1 MPADPGAEPVA
12 PHDPSSDTSLAAL
25 GLTGEPAILRD
36 GPDALVVRDAAA
48 GRVLHLPKHAAAV
61 AAHARRVQIMPY
73 LRGHLSPAIPLPE
86 PRSATGV
93 SPGTV
98 DAAWLPGRPLTPGA
112 IDERSEARLARSLG
126 RFLAELHAYPAER
139 AQALGAP
146 GPRDRREF
154 LEGLRDR
161 SLRALRPQLGAPRT
175 ARLRR
180 WWRTFLADDAAPYDP
195 TPTHGQIAPEHLLL
209 DEEGH
214 DLRAVLG
221 WCGLTVADPALDL
234 AAVAPHYGTDFAWLV
249 MEAYRAEGGAVDA
262 GFLRR
267 VRRQAGVLPFLAWDR
282 SRAPGDPAPAAATA
296 ALAEQLRD
304 DSAPAG

>member
-1 MPADPGAEPVA
+1 MPADPGAPAASPDASGA
-12 PHDPSSDTSLAAL
+12 PSLAAL
-25 GLTGEPAILRD
+25 GLTGEPVILRD

-48 GRVLHLPKHAAAV
+48 GRALHLPRHAASA

-73 LRGHLSPAIPLPE
+73 LRGHLSPAIPLPA
-86 PRSATGV
+86 PRSAAGV
-93 SPGTV
+93 APGTV
-98 DAAWLPGRPLTPGA
+98 EAAWLPGRPLTPGA
-112 IDERSEARLARSLG
+112 IDERNEARLARSLG

-161 SLRALRPQLGAPRT
+161 SLRALRAELGASRT

-180 WWRTFLADDAAPYDP
+180 WWRAFLAGDAEPFDP
-195 TPTHGQIAPEHLLL
+195 APTHGRIAPEHLLL
-209 DEEGH
+209 DEEGR

-221 WCGLTVADPALDL
+221 WSGLTVADPALDL
-234 AAVAPHYGTDFAWLV
+234 AAVAPHYGTGFAWLV

-262 GFLRR
+262 GVLRR

-296 ALAEQLRD
+296 ALADQLRD
-304 DSAPAG
+304 LPASAG

>member
-1 MPADPGAEPVA
+1 MPADPGAEPIA
-12 PHDPSSDTSLAAL
+12 PPDASYDTSLAAL
-25 GLTGEPAILRD
+25 GLAGEPVLLRD
-36 GPDALVVRDAAA
+36 GPDALVVRDADA
-48 GRVLHLPKHAAAV
+48 GRVLHLPKHAAAA

-73 LRGHLSPAIPLPE
+73 LRGHLSPAIPLPQ
-86 PRSATGV
+86 PRPAAGV

-126 RFLAELHAYPAER
+126 RFLAELHAYSAER

-146 GPRDRREF
+146 GPRDRRDF

-161 SLRALRPQLGAPRT
+161 SLRALRPQLGASRT

-180 WWRTFLADDAAPYDP
+180 WWRTYLADEAAPYDAA
-195 TPTHGQIAPEHLLL
+195 PTHGQIAPEHLLL

-214 DLRAVLG
+214 DLQAVLG
-221 WCGLTVADPALDL
+221 WSGLTVADPALDL

-282 SRAPGDPAPAAATA
+282 SRAPGDAAPAAATA
-296 ALAEQLRD
+296 ALAERLRD